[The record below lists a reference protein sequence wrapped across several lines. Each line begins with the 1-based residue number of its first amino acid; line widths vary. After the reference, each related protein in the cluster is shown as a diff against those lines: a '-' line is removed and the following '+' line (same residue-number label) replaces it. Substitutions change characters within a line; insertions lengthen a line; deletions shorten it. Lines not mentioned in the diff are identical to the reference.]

1 MKYTYWTFF
10 VSEIKLFKISVGL
23 NFKKNIIIISENK
36 NSFKPRKKTQ
46 QKIINDKMKSF
57 CASTINQMEN
67 YLSLLIKYLL
77 KNKNLWNNCPVFK
90 CKMNEGKK

>member
-67 YLSLLIKYLL
+67 YLSLLIKY
-77 KNKNLWNNCPVFK
+77 
-90 CKMNEGKK
+90 